1 MNPNFY
7 RSKAALVVACIA
19 LVTLFGAASLVIA
32 KRQKGAMVRKSG
44 SATIDI
50 ALARGKENLIPLA
63 IVGSGP
69 AGLTAGIY
77 AARGLGRLSKA
88 VIIEGNEPGGLLTKT
103 TKVDNWPAEY
113 SILGP
118 DLIDKIHA
126 QAKDQGAEFLADAV
140 ESIDTRSWP
149 YTITTQEGV
158 IMHAMSIVLATG
170 ATPKKLAI
178 PGEKEYWGRGV
189 SSCAICDAA
198 FFKQKEVVVIG
209 GGDSAVEQ
217 AFQLIPHAKSVR
229 LLVRKET
236 MRAAQS
242 MQDKLK
248 AQPQVQV
255 MYSVEPREIIGNGKF
270 VTGIKVYNKQKKQE
284 EVVPIDGVFLA
295 IGHSPNTA
303 LLKGKVPLDQSG
315 YVIME
320 GRTQHTLVEGIF
332 AAGEAED
339 HRYKQ
344 AIVSAGQGAAAALD
358 ALAFLA
364 DIGYAPGF
372 EHEQHEQK
380 EIGSKVGKQEDTSGT
395 RSKMAEIPEIASLQ
409 EFNGLL
415 DSSKEP
421 ILLDFYTKQCGSC
434 LRMLATVEAVAQEME
449 GRVSIFKVDA
459 ELVPDLAERFKVK
472 KVPTFV
478 LVGQD
483 DKVCTSQGIDSKKA
497 LIDFIEQTL
506 AC

>member
-1 MNPNFY
+1 MNSIFY
-7 RSKAALVVACIA
+7 KSKVAIMVVSVAL
-19 LVTLFGAASLVIA
+19 LTLFGAASLIIA

-50 ALARGKENLIPLA
+50 ALARGKKNLIPL
-63 IVGSGP
+63 IVVGSGP

-77 AARGLGRLSKA
+77 GARGLGKLSKTL
-88 VIIEGNEPGGLLTKT
+88 IIEGNEPGGLLTKT
-103 TKVDNWPAEY
+103 TKVDNWPGEY

-126 QAKDQGAEFLADAV
+126 QAKAQGAEFLADAIDN
-140 ESIDTRSWP
+140 IDTSSWP
-149 YTITTQEGV
+149 YKITTQEGV
-158 IMHAMSIVLATG
+158 VLYAMSIVFATG
-170 ATPKKLAI
+170 ATPKKLGI
-178 PGEKEYWGRGV
+178 PGEQEYWGLGV

-198 FFKQKEVVVIG
+198 FFKQKEVVVVG

-217 AFQLIPHAKSVR
+217 AFQLIPHVKSVK
-229 LLVRKET
+229 LLVRKEA

-248 AQPQVQV
+248 AQPQIQV
-255 MYSVEPREIIGNGKF
+255 VYSVEPREIIGNGKF
-270 VTGIKVYNKQKKQE
+270 VTGIKIYNKQKKQE
-284 EVVPIDGVFLA
+284 EVLPIDGVFLA

-315 YVIME
+315 YVVME

-372 EHEQHEQK
+372 EHEQAVVK
-380 EIGSKVGKQEDTSGT
+380 EEKTGKQEHSSNT
-395 RSKMAEIPEIASLQ
+395 RSKTAGIPEIISLQ
-409 EFNGLL
+409 EFNELL
-415 DSSKEP
+415 ETCKAP
-421 ILLDFYTKQCGSC
+421 LLLDFYTQQCASC
-434 LRMLATVEAVAQEME
+434 MKMLSTVEAVSREME
-449 GRVSIFKVDA
+449 EMIAVFKVNA
-459 ELVPDLAERFKVK
+459 ELVPELAQRFQVR

-478 LVGQD
+478 LVSEDG
-483 DKVCTSQGIDSKKA
+483 KMCTSSHIDSKKT
-497 LIDFIEQTL
+497 LVEFIEQSL
-506 AC
+506 IC